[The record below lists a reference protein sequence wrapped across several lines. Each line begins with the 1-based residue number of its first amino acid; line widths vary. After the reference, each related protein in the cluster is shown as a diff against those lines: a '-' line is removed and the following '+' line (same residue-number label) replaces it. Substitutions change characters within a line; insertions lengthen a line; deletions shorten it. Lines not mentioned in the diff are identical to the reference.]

1 MTTLA
6 SKLFDITSFDAVAES
21 DSGYE
26 FELKGTDGMTGTGV
40 SLAIIGRHSNA
51 VNLWLNK
58 IVNDSIR
65 ERTMAER
72 KGKQVEPKSFED
84 IKAQNLQGAVLRV
97 TGWKNVTQEFSKE
110 LLLTVLQKNPHFV
123 DQIIEQSDNLGNFT
137 VTRSA
142 A

>member
-1 MTTLA
+1 MATLA

-137 VTRSA
+137 KAV
-142 A
+142 

>member
-6 SKLFDITSFDAVAES
+6 SKLFDITSFDAVTES
-21 DSGYE
+21 EEGHE
-26 FELKGTDGMTGTGV
+26 FELKKTDGMTGTGV
-40 SLAIIGRHSNA
+40 SFTVIGKHANSI
-51 VNLWLNK
+51 NLWLNK

-65 ERTMAER
+65 ERGIAER

-123 DQIIEQSDNLGNFT
+123 DQIIEQSDNMGNFT
-137 VTRSA
+137 KA
-142 A
+142 Q

>member
-21 DSGYE
+21 DGGYE

-40 SLAIIGRHSNA
+40 LLTVIGKHSNA

-65 ERTMAER
+65 ERVMAER
-72 KGKQVEPKSFED
+72 KNKPIEPKSFED

-97 TGWKNVTQEFSKE
+97 IGWKNVTQEFSKE

-123 DQIIEQSDNLGNFT
+123 EQIIEQSDNLGNFT
-137 VTRSA
+137 KAV
-142 A
+142 

>member
-21 DSGYE
+21 DNGYE

-40 SLAIIGRHSNA
+40 SLAIIGRHSNT

-97 TGWKNVTQEFSKE
+97 VGWKNVTQEFSKE

-123 DQIIEQSDNLGNFT
+123 EQIIEQSDNLGNFT
-137 VTRSA
+137 RAV
-142 A
+142 

>member
-40 SLAIIGRHSNA
+40 SFAIIGRHSNA

-72 KGKQVEPKSFED
+72 KGKQAEPKSFED

-97 TGWKNVTQEFSKE
+97 TGWKNVTQPFTKE

-137 VTRSA
+137 KAV
-142 A
+142 